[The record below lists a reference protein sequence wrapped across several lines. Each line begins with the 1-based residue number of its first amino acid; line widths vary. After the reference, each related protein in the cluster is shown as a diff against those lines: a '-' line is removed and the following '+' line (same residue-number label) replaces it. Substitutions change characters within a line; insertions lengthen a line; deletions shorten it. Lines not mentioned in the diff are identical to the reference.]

1 MSGESDP
8 KEVLCGICLTAE
20 GESCQRVWMQDWWF
34 NGVDCRFYPDLQW
47 YVDVSLILIER
58 GGEFASKEIWH
69 SIVQLV
75 TNYPQLHGYAA
86 AKVSICFLRG
96 LLAPHSVHTFYFF
109 DGQHPGLKT
118 SLCL

>member
-1 MSGESDP
+1 MPS
-8 KEVLCGICLTAE
+8 
-20 GESCQRVWMQDWWF
+20 RVEMQDWWF

-86 AKVSICFLRG
+86 AKVSICFLTG
-96 LLAPHSVHTFYFF
+96 LLSPDRIPTFCFF
-109 DGQHPGLKT
+109 DVHHHNLET